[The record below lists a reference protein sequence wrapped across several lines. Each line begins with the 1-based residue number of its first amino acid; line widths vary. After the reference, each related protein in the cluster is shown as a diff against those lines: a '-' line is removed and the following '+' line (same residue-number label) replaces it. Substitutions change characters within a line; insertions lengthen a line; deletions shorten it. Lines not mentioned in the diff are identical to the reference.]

1 MSEFLYIYRGPQGPT
16 DPQEAQQ
23 VMQKW
28 MT

>member
-1 MSEFLYIYRGPQGPT
+1 MSQYLFLYRGAQRPT
-16 DPQEAQQ
+16 SPTEAQQ